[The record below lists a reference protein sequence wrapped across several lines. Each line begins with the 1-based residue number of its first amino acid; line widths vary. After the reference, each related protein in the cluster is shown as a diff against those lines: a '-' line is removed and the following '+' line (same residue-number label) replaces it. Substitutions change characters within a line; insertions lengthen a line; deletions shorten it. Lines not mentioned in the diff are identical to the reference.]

1 MSESNDDN
9 KNGVRAPV
17 ILEQLSKIQF
27 GEHNI
32 LVYDSLN
39 IFREVYSGYA
49 KNRLILNNEIVIILT
64 YLETVKSVE
73 YYLKETGIDAEKYA
87 REGSLVI
94 VDSVKQFFG
103 SKVDFLQ
110 YLKIVDRNAKAM
122 GKGGISVIAD
132 MGAFDLLGK
141 VEELLKYETSIPP
154 VSSEIKYSSLLCSYH
169 ARSFARLPQ
178 DARDTILDQHHH
190 KFRAESAGS

>member
-1 MSESNDDN
+1 MSDSNED
-9 KNGVRAPV
+9 KNGARAPV

-49 KNRLILNNEIVIILT
+49 RNRLVHNNEIVIILT

-73 YYLKETGIDAEKYA
+73 YYLKEAGIDAEKYA

-103 SKVDFLQ
+103 SEVDFLQ

-154 VSSEIKYSSLLCSYH
+154 VSSEIKCSSLLCSYH
-169 ARSFARLPQ
+169 SRSFARLPRN
-178 DARDTILDQHHH
+178 ARDTILGQHHR
-190 KFRAESAGS
+190 KFRAESAGT

>member
-1 MSESNDDN
+1 M
-9 KNGVRAPV
+9 RAPV